1 MEQSVKAKTAK
12 LTGTGTVL
20 TCFRRLALIFIIAAV
35 LGGCATKSVIPPAEA
50 HARTQETVGNLFK
63 TEPSDRDLFEEAL
76 SYLSNQQ
83 KEPNYKEARLRLEK
97 LVREHPDGKWT
108 PAAGA
113 LIACIQ
119 KIAELQ
125 NQLRLDKQRAQSD
138 HGKLAREIEG
148 LRDGIR
154 QTEEKY
160 SAELIRLQQEN
171 EQLKK
176 DIQQLKNLEIQLEK
190 REKMLR

>member
-1 MEQSVKAKTAK
+1 M
-12 LTGTGTVL
+12 
-20 TCFRRLALIFIIAAV
+20 IAAL
-35 LGGCATKSVIPPAEA
+35 LGGCATKSVIPPAETS
-50 HARTQETVGNLFK
+50 ARAPETVGNLFK

-113 LIACIQ
+113 VIACIQ
-119 KIAELQ
+119 KMAELQ
-125 NQLRLDKQRAQSD
+125 NQLRLDKQRAQND
-138 HGKLAREIEG
+138 HGKLAREMEG

>member
-1 MEQSVKAKTAK
+1 LNNGTKCKGKDRKANRNRNSAD
-12 LTGTGTVL
+12 LLPASGPYFHNRR
-20 TCFRRLALIFIIAAV
+20 CFGRLCDKIRYPS
-35 LGGCATKSVIPPAEA
+35 GGS
-50 HARTQETVGNLFK
+50 ARQDAGNC
-63 TEPSDRDLFEEAL
+63 R
-76 SYLSNQQ
+76 
-83 KEPNYKEARLRLEK
+83 PNYKEARLRLEK